1 MLKKKCFKN
10 IIQIKSLK
18 YSILTNTR
26 IKFEYFPYLDIFEYS
41 QNYKLTNEEKKN
53 ILYDIAYAIYNLHFN
68 NICHGD
74 LKLENILYNPNSD
87 FPKIKLIDFE
97 SSTFCPC
104 KSKNYRVKYT
114 PEYCAPERNKRNFGL
129 YNDIW
134 SYGILAYIIFEN
146 KILLKEHLDLILFN
160 KDNISLYTKNT
171 ELINLLKE
179 ILVPYKERISIIK
192 ILSHKYFSK

>member
-1 MLKKKCFKN
+1 MKLPIIKTLSDTSWSHVYIFSKFGKDKIVIKQFKYNIISRNPDYIHILKMLKKKCFKN

-87 FPKIKLIDFE
+87 FPKIN
-97 SSTFCPC
+97 P
-104 KSKNYRVKYT
+104 VK
-114 PEYCAPERNKRNFGL
+114 PG
-129 YNDIW
+129 
-134 SYGILAYIIFEN
+134 S
-146 KILLKEHLDLILFN
+146 
-160 KDNISLYTKNT
+160 
-171 ELINLLKE
+171 
-179 ILVPYKERISIIK
+179 
-192 ILSHKYFSK
+192 